1 MGRSVLSL
9 VQRYRAIDAVRGF
22 ALFGVLLVNLY
33 GFGADSLAWDGVLD
47 RVFWQLKHALF
58 ESKFWGLFSLLF
70 GISFWLQTRS
80 GVQHWRL
87 LRRYSVLMIFGCCHA
102 LLFEGDILMLY
113 AEFGLLLLLL
123 HKCSNRVLVAIA
135 ITLLLVFPLGHYW
148 DPDRGF
154 SDTASTVAE
163 ARQWLAEDREDSLY
177 STGSLGE
184 LITEHVTYLP
194 EIPWQDY
201 QWPDS
206 GWAVFALFLLGYCFA
221 RGGGLERCAGAPE
234 MVLRRGLWLS
244 ALGLSAMSIEMWMTH
259 AFGYRVFGDTP
270 SGGVMQLV
278 GDLVFLFGTLLLV
291 AAWFCLVHSFST
303 RCSHWWL
310 VRALEAVGRMSLSTY
325 LIQTLVF
332 TTLFYSYG
340 LGWAYWLG
348 PVAVTGLA
356 AAIFI
361 FQVLFATLWFS
372 YFAIGPFEW
381 LWRLA
386 TDLRRPALRA
396 MPAPDLGH

>member
-177 STGSLGE
+177 S
-184 LITEHVTYLP
+184 
-194 EIPWQDY
+194 
-201 QWPDS
+201 
-206 GWAVFALFLLGYCFA
+206 
-221 RGGGLERCAGAPE
+221 
-234 MVLRRGLWLS
+234 RGLWASSLQS
-244 ALGLSAMSIEMWMTH
+244 MSLI
-259 AFGYRVFGDTP
+259 
-270 SGGVMQLV
+270 
-278 GDLVFLFGTLLLV
+278 FLKYPGKTINGPTLDGPCLRCFYWATVLLV
-291 AAWFCLVHSFST
+291 AV
-303 RCSHWWL
+303 
-310 VRALEAVGRMSLSTY
+310 V
-325 LIQTLVF
+325 
-332 TTLFYSYG
+332 
-340 LGWAYWLG
+340 
-348 PVAVTGLA
+348 
-356 AAIFI
+356 
-361 FQVLFATLWFS
+361 
-372 YFAIGPFEW
+372 
-381 LWRLA
+381 
-386 TDLRRPALRA
+386 
-396 MPAPDLGH
+396 